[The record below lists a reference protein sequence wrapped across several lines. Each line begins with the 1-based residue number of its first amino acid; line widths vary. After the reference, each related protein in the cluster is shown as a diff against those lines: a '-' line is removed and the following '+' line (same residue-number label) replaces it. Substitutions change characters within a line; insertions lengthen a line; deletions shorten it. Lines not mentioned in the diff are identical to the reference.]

1 MEKTFIFIYAKDG
14 KIKALDILQ
23 SKIQHETLLKEEWLH
38 TATLDAC
45 VFLEYLHNN
54 CDDATF
60 FEYIKSL
67 SGKIIKQLKI
77 NIMKKYTEK
86 DLVDFGNQLLSKDRE
101 VTEEDLEKFNKS
113 IKKVEVFF
121 YNSEKEMLD
130 STRKENRRLMMNE
143 YLAEQKANAR
153 EKKENASFDL
163 VIKCIIAFNLG
174 SILTNIFLY
183 FIS

>member
-1 MEKTFIFIYAKDG
+1 
-14 KIKALDILQ
+14 
-23 SKIQHETLLKEEWLH
+23 
-38 TATLDAC
+38 
-45 VFLEYLHNN
+45 
-54 CDDATF
+54 
-60 FEYIKSL
+60 
-67 SGKIIKQLKI
+67 
-77 NIMKKYTEK
+77 MKKYTEK
-86 DLVDFGNQLLSKDRE
+86 DLFDFGNQLLSKDRE